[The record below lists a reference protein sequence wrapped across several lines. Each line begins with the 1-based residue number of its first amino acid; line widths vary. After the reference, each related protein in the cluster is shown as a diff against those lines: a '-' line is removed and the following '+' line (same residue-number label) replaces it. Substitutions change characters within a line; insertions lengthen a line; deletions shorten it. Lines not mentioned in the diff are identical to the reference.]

1 MYRRSCQLWQ
11 LQCEESLIRIDD
23 LICPAC
29 LGYVLWVS
37 LRWKHSCATQYPY
50 CVNKHIVDEMRL
62 MLKVMDFIGVVSKD
76 EQMVG
81 PMNIGRC
88 CTVRRRER
96 FLHLFVQL
104 RSWVNVCNYRSF
116 AFSFN
121 FLDCFVQLCSW
132 VVCPQ
137 RSRCRSTA

>member
-1 MYRRSCQLWQ
+1 M
-11 LQCEESLIRIDD
+11 
-23 LICPAC
+23 
-29 LGYVLWVS
+29 
-37 LRWKHSCATQYPY
+37 
-50 CVNKHIVDEMRL
+50 NKHIVDEMRL

-104 RSWVNVCNYRSF
+104 RS
-116 AFSFN
+116 
-121 FLDCFVQLCSW
+121 
-132 VVCPQ
+132 
-137 RSRCRSTA
+137 